1 MALPEIGIH
10 VAKPVGKIVIAER
23 AVGQDGL
30 QAFIPCEV
38 CEGEHAGSRITAI
51 RTIVSK
57 EGAVQM
63 NEVEKL
69 KEIFGIVADS
79 ADPNAILNGIFG
91 LMDADQGE
99 KRFEIDVQDEEYNGK
114 VSRKVKW
121 INPLGGGGMKMP
133 EPADRRSVLQKYGSK
148 FRAIAGGT
156 PVNKPA
162 ARPAVATPPKP
173 KTPPV
178 PQTGP
183 TSTMEECWEIFCK
196 EKPEGTAQEQLE
208 KEWFALQKSEIG
220 KDDNNLTPHEWGKLK
235 GKLEDNVPY

>member
-69 KEIFGIVADS
+69 KEIFGVDGTLDS
-79 ADPNAILNGIFG
+79 IFG

-121 INPLGGGGMKMP
+121 INPIGGGGGGMKMP
-133 EPADRRSVLQKYGSK
+133 EPADRRSVLTKYGSK
-148 FRAIAGGT
+148 FRALAGGA
-156 PVNKPA
+156 PVKPA
-162 ARPAVATPPKP
+162 TPAPATPKPPVTPPKP
-173 KTPPV
+173 KAPPV

-183 TSTMEECWEIFCK
+183 TSTMEECL
-196 EKPEGTAQEQLE
+196 GR
-208 KEWFALQKSEIG
+208 
-220 KDDNNLTPHEWGKLK
+220 
-235 GKLEDNVPY
+235 V